1 MRSEAPALLPILR
14 SHHQGRLLA
23 DLLLHP
29 DEETTLTDLA
39 RRLDMALST
48 AHLEVGRLVDAGILR
63 ERSIGRSRLVS
74 ANRDSRLFTAL
85 SQLLLLTYGPAVVV
99 AEEFAQLTA
108 KPQVFIFGSWAA
120 RNAGV
125 IGAAPND
132 IDVLV
137 VGDKVSRLAVDA
149 AAQRCEDR
157 LRIPV
162 NPVIMTRARWRD
174 AKDPLSSQIQSGP
187 LYVVVPQNNT
197 AKPALVS

>member
-1 MRSEAPALLPILR
+1 
-14 SHHQGRLLA
+14 
-23 DLLLHP
+23 
-29 DEETTLTDLA
+29 
-39 RRLDMALST
+39 MALST

-74 ANRDSRLFTAL
+74 ANRDSRLFAAL

-108 KPQVFIFGSWAA
+108 KPLVFIFGSWAA
-120 RNAGV
+120 RDAGV
-125 IGAAPND
+125 VGAAPND
-132 IDVLV
+132 LDVLV

-149 AAQRCEDR
+149 AAQRCEDQ

-162 NPVIMTRARWRD
+162 NPVIITHARWRD

-187 LYVVVPQNNT
+187 IYPVMPCQEAEKPNT
-197 AKPALVS
+197 P

>member
-48 AHLEVGRLVDAGILR
+48 VHLEVGRLVDAGILR
-63 ERSIGRSRLVS
+63 ERAVGRSRLVG
-74 ANRDSRLFTAL
+74 ANGDSRFFPAL
-85 SQLLLLTYGPAVVV
+85 SQLLLLSYGPAVVV
-99 AEEFAQLTA
+99 GEEFAGLA
-108 KPQVFIFGSWAA
+108 KSTEVFIFGSWAA
-120 RNAGV
+120 GYAGE
-125 IGAAPND
+125 IRAAPND

-137 VGDKVSRLAVDA
+137 VGDRVSRLDVDA

-162 NPVIMTRARWRD
+162 NPVVMTRARWRD
-174 AKDPLSSQIQSGP
+174 RNDPLAAQIVAGP
-187 LYVVVPQNNT
+187 VYPVVDQDAAAHRVT
-197 AKPALVS
+197 A